1 MKKPRISET
10 AAGIQDPAAA
20 KLYDRLA
27 RQLRDLGWNGV
38 REMLSAGLGPG
49 ALLELDPGPGYLGLE
64 LARQLGSRSLTGCV
78 VNPTMLHIAQKNAT
92 EYGLPA
98 NYVLG
103 STMDLPFPDGS
114 FDCVVS
120 NGSLH
125 EWETPRLVFDEIWRV
140 LRPGG
145 RFCITDLAAGH
156 RRVETVAHV
165 PVCPVQAP
173 AGRTAGLPGSGLHGA
188 GGGGHSAADA
198 PGGRPGAPD
207 LPGPL
212 RQRSLYGGR
221 RFFVAFP
228 TSLSRAP
235 VLYWKKISSIVQ

>member
-1 MKKPRISET
+1 MNKPRISET

-27 RQLRDLGWNGV
+27 RQLRDLGWNGM
-38 REMLSAGLGPG
+38 REMLSADLSSG

-64 LARQLGSRSLTGCV
+64 LARQLGCRSLTGCTAS
-78 VNPTMLHIAQKNAT
+78 PAMLHISRKNAA
-92 EYGLPA
+92 EYGMPA

-103 STMDLPFPDGS
+103 SSMDLPFPDGS

-145 RFCITDLAAGH
+145 RFCITDLRRDTALWKQWLMCLFVRSKSLRTRLRASQAAAYTVPELTAILGQTRLSQAQV
-156 RRVETVAHV
+156 RRTYL
-165 PVCPVQAP
+165 
-173 AGRTAGLPGSGLHGA
+173 GLCAWGVR
-188 GGGGHSAADA
+188 D
-198 PGGRPGAPD
+198 
-207 LPGPL
+207 
-212 RQRSLYGGR
+212 
-221 RFFVAFP
+221 
-228 TSLSRAP
+228 
-235 VLYWKKISSIVQ
+235 

>member
-103 STMDLPFPDGS
+103 STMDLPFPDDS

-145 RFCITDLAAGH
+145 RFCITDL
-156 RRVETVAHV
+156 RRDTAVWKQWLMCLFVRSR
-165 PVCPVQAP
+165 PL
-173 AGRTAGLPGSGLHGA
+173 RAGLRASLAAAYTVPEVAAILRQTRL
-188 GGGGHSAADA
+188 ADA
-198 PGGRPGAPD
+198 
-207 LPGPL
+207 
-212 RQRSLYGGR
+212 QVR
-221 RFFVAFP
+221 RTYLGLCAWGVK
-228 TSLSRAP
+228 S
-235 VLYWKKISSIVQ
+235 